1 MSKIEEYLK
10 LLEEG
15 SRKTYRSHL
24 NTFFKTIKSN
34 PETYISPDKEE
45 KDYANDIIYFLIKRK
60 SMAPK
65 TNNVS
70 KSAILSFLE
79 ENDIEIGRKHR
90 KRINKQ
96 IKGKRAITRD
106 LPFSKKD
113 IKLFLPHVK
122 PHIRAV
128 ILIAIS
134 SGMRIDEILK
144 LKNKLINRDKKPGT
158 IYLTKDMTKNHE
170 KRTVFISD
178 EAKEALE
185 SYLKTKPQHI
195 RYMKKSRLVKET
207 LKEPYDDKLIFQF
220 SYENVRKS
228 LYRALK
234 KVGLDTLDPTTDRHQ
249 KHIHSFRKYFKKQ
262 LSSTMDSNC
271 LNQLVGHE
279 SELDKAYTPWE
290 EPELAEE
297 YLKNMEH
304 ITIYG
309 SSSNYAETAEKIKT
323 LEDTIDRL
331 SEELGKIINP
341 TTDDIENP
349 AQLKIKEEYV
359 TPNKKQFKYWSTQIH
374 YYLPYGEPFEVTKY
388 GFPKEHEEEKYY
400 ETQMELHKFLQRKHK
415 KN

>member
-1 MSKIEEYLK
+1 MSKIEEFLK
-10 LLEEG
+10 LVEEG

-24 NTFFKTIKSN
+24 NIFFKIIKAD

-45 KDYANDIIYFLIKRK
+45 KDYANNIIYFLIKRK
-60 SMAPK
+60 NMAPK

-144 LKNKLINRDKKPGT
+144 LKNKLIDLEKKPVT
-158 IYLTKDMTKNHE
+158 ICLTKDMTKNHE

-195 RYMKKSRLVKET
+195 RYMKKSRLVKKT
-207 LKEPYDDKLIFQF
+207 LKEPYDNELIFQF

-228 LYRALK
+228 L
-234 KVGLDTLDPTTDRHQ
+234 
-249 KHIHSFRKYFKKQ
+249 
-262 LSSTMDSNC
+262 
-271 LNQLVGHE
+271 
-279 SELDKAYTPWE
+279 
-290 EPELAEE
+290 
-297 YLKNMEH
+297 
-304 ITIYG
+304 
-309 SSSNYAETAEKIKT
+309 
-323 LEDTIDRL
+323 
-331 SEELGKIINP
+331 
-341 TTDDIENP
+341 
-349 AQLKIKEEYV
+349 
-359 TPNKKQFKYWSTQIH
+359 
-374 YYLPYGEPFEVTKY
+374 
-388 GFPKEHEEEKYY
+388 
-400 ETQMELHKFLQRKHK
+400 
-415 KN
+415 